1 MTGQPARPQPPPEVS
16 PTQGS
21 QTRPVLGAGNQMV
34 SVAITLLCHFKR
46 RAAMDGPVRSQQP
59 SCVLVRLRDK
69 SRGESQL
76 GQDLHRHPHTSLS
89 YACREITAVRRCL

>member
-46 RAAMDGPVRSQQP
+46 RAAMDGP
-59 SCVLVRLRDK
+59 
-69 SRGESQL
+69 
-76 GQDLHRHPHTSLS
+76 
-89 YACREITAVRRCL
+89 